1 MIETKKA
8 VDIKGNMYTL
18 MSLLLH
24 EKDIETIGNDLAERV
39 QQAPAFFKNTPVIV
53 DFSPVEIDVA
63 YDFNKLFKVIRQQQ
77 LLPVAVRGIGDD
89 LREKMQ
95 AAGVPIVELA
105 SSAAVEDKQDAPD
118 QQPSDTEGD
127 GDNVAKPRSLARIVD
142 QPVRS
147 GQQCVSKHGD
157 LILLSPISPS
167 AELIANGNIHVYGTL
182 RGRALCGVHGDTSA
196 RIFCTSLE
204 AELVSVA
211 GHYKLLEEVPAAVKN
226 RPVQI
231 SLQDNQLLIEP
242 L

>member
-1 MIETKKA
+1 MTEKKKS

-18 MSLLLH
+18 MSILLH
-24 EKDIETIGNDLAERV
+24 DNNIDNVATDLAGRV

-53 DFSPVEIDVA
+53 DFSLVEITVSF
-63 YDFNKLFKVIRQQQ
+63 DFSRLFKVVRQQQ
-77 LLPVAVRGIGDD
+77 LLPVAVRGISDD

-95 AAGVPIVELA
+95 SAGVPIVELA
-105 SSAAVEDKQDAPD
+105 STPSSEEKQEVADAPAQD
-118 QQPSDTEGD
+118 PQAS
-127 GDNVAKPRSLARIVD
+127 KSRSTARIIE

-147 GQQCVSKHGD
+147 GQQCVSKYGD
-157 LILLSPISPS
+157 LILLSQISSS

-196 RIFCTSLE
+196 RIFCTALE
-204 AELVSVA
+204 ADLVSIA
-211 GHYKLLEEVPAAVKN
+211 GHYKVLEEVPAAVKN

-231 SLQDNQLLIEP
+231 SLQDEQLLIEP

>member
-1 MIETKKA
+1 MCIR
-8 VDIKGNMYTL
+8 D
-18 MSLLLH
+18 
-24 EKDIETIGNDLAERV
+24 R
-39 QQAPAFFKNTPVIV
+39 
-53 DFSPVEIDVA
+53 
-63 YDFNKLFKVIRQQQ
+63 FKVIRQEQ

-95 AAGVPIVELA
+95 SAGVPIVELA
-105 SSAAVEDKQDAPD
+105 STAAAEHKKDASD
-118 QQPSDTEGD
+118 QPTD
-127 GDNVAKPRSLARIVD
+127 GGSENIARPRSQARIVD

-196 RIFCTSLE
+196 RIFCSSLE

-211 GHYKLLEEVPAAVKN
+211 GHYKLLEEVPAAVQN

-231 SLQDNQLLIEP
+231 SLQDDQLLIEP

>member
-1 MIETKKA
+1 MTEKKKS

-18 MSLLLH
+18 MSILLH
-24 EKDIETIGNDLAERV
+24 DNNIDNVATDLAGRV

-53 DFSPVEIDVA
+53 DFSLVEITVSF
-63 YDFNKLFKVIRQQQ
+63 DFNRLFKVVRQQQ
-77 LLPVAVRGIGDD
+77 LLPVAVRGISDD

-95 AAGVPIVELA
+95 SAGVPIVELA
-105 SSAAVEDKQDAPD
+105 STPSSEEKQEVADAPAQD
-118 QQPSDTEGD
+118 SQAS
-127 GDNVAKPRSLARIVD
+127 KSRSTARIIE

-157 LILLSPISPS
+157 LILLSQISSS

-196 RIFCTSLE
+196 RIFCTALE
-204 AELVSVA
+204 ADLVSIA
-211 GHYKLLEEVPAAVKN
+211 GHYKVLEEVPAAVKN

-231 SLQDNQLLIEP
+231 SLQDEQLLIEP

>member
-1 MIETKKA
+1 MTETKKS
-8 VDIKGNMYTL
+8 VYIKGNMYTL
-18 MSLLLH
+18 MSILLH
-24 EKDIETIGNDLAERV
+24 ESEIEKISADLAGRV

-53 DFSPVEIDVA
+53 DFSPIEIDA
-63 YDFNKLFKVIRQQQ
+63 TYDFNKLFKVIRQQQ
-77 LLPVAVRGIGDD
+77 LLPVAVRGIGDE

-105 SSAAVEDKQDAPD
+105 STATTDEKKETAEQDD
-118 QQPSDTEGD
+118 GRGD
-127 GDNVAKPRSLARIVD
+127 VTGPGSLARIVD

-147 GQQCVSKHGD
+147 GQQCVAKHGD
-157 LILLSPISPS
+157 LILLSQISPS

-196 RIFCTSLE
+196 RIFCSSLE

-231 SLQDNQLLIEP
+231 SLQDDQLLIEP

>member
-1 MIETKKA
+1 MNEKTKSL
-8 VDIKGNMYTL
+8 DIKGNMYTL
-18 MSLLLH
+18 MSIVLH
-24 EKDIETIGNDLAERV
+24 DDGIDKIAVDLAERV

-53 DFSPVEIDVA
+53 DFSPISIVA
-63 YDFNKLFKVIRQQQ
+63 NYDFNRLFKVIRQQQ

-105 SSAAVEDKQDAPD
+105 STNAAD
-118 QQPSDTEGD
+118 DTTEKKETAQKSESGSEET
-127 GDNVAKPRSLARIVD
+127 GKSRRAARIVE

-147 GQQCVSKHGD
+147 GQQCVSKYGD
-157 LILLSPISPS
+157 LILLAQISSS

-182 RGRALCGVHGDTSA
+182 RGRALCGVHGDTNA
-196 RIFCTSLE
+196 RIFCSSLE
-204 AELVSVA
+204 ADLVSVA
-211 GHYKLLEEVPAAVKN
+211 GHYKVLEEVPAAVKN

-231 SLQDNQLLIEP
+231 SLQDDQLLIEP

>member
-1 MIETKKA
+1 MTETKKS

-18 MSLLLH
+18 MSILLH
-24 EKDIETIGNDLAERV
+24 DKDIETISNDLAERV

-63 YDFNKLFKVIRQQQ
+63 YDFNRLFKVIRQQQ
-77 LLPVAVRGIGDD
+77 LLPVAVRGIDDD

-105 SSAAVEDKQDAPD
+105 STAATEQKKDAPD
-118 QQPSDTEGD
+118 QRSDSN
-127 GDNVAKPRSLARIVD
+127 GDNVARPRSQARIVD

-157 LILLSPISPS
+157 LILLSPVSSS

-196 RIFCTSLE
+196 RIFCSSLE

-211 GHYKLLEEVPAAVKN
+211 GHYKLLEEVPAAVQN

-231 SLQDNQLLIEP
+231 SLQDDQLLIEP

>member
-1 MIETKKA
+1 MTEKKKS

-18 MSLLLH
+18 MSILLH
-24 EKDIETIGNDLAERV
+24 DNNIDNIASDLAGRV

-53 DFSPVEIDVA
+53 DFSLVEITA
-63 YDFNKLFKVIRQQQ
+63 GFDFNRLFKVVRQQQ
-77 LLPVAVRGIGDD
+77 LLPVAVRGISDD

-95 AAGVPIVELA
+95 TAGVPIVELA
-105 SSAAVEDKQDAPD
+105 STSSSEEKQEVADAPAQDA
-118 QQPSDTEGD
+118 QAS
-127 GDNVAKPRSLARIVD
+127 KSRSTARIIE

-147 GQQCVSKHGD
+147 GQQCVSKYGD
-157 LILLSPISPS
+157 LILLSQISSS

-196 RIFCTSLE
+196 RIFCTALE
-204 AELVSVA
+204 ADLVSIA
-211 GHYKLLEEVPAAVKN
+211 GHYKVLEEVPAAVKN

-231 SLQDNQLLIEP
+231 SLQNEQLLIEP

>member
-1 MIETKKA
+1 MTETKKS

-18 MSLLLH
+18 MSILLH
-24 EKDIETIGNDLAERV
+24 DKDIETISNDLAERV

-63 YDFNKLFKVIRQQQ
+63 YDFNRLFKVIRQQQ
-77 LLPVAVRGIGDD
+77 LLPVAVRGIDDD

-105 SSAAVEDKQDAPD
+105 STAATEQKKDAPD
-118 QQPSDTEGD
+118 QRSDSN
-127 GDNVAKPRSLARIVD
+127 GDNVARPRSQARIVD

-157 LILLSPISPS
+157 LILLSPVSSS

-196 RIFCTSLE
+196 RIFCSSLE
-204 AELVSVA
+204 AELVSIA

-231 SLQDNQLLIEP
+231 SLQDDQLLIEP

>member
-118 QQPSDTEGD
+118 QPSDTDGD

-211 GHYKLLEEVPAAVKN
+211 GL
-226 RPVQI
+226 
-231 SLQDNQLLIEP
+231 SLIHI
-242 L
+242 